1 MTDRVSATVTYHSK
15 VTAAAG
21 SADGREIASDQQS
34 ASAVSSDP
42 VGLQGRVLGD
52 FVLGEVLDQGGGGT
66 VYRAEQRALGRS
78 AVVKVVHRSSTIRS
92 DAVERFARE
101 ARVASRFDHPY
112 AAHIYSFGVEHDG
125 LMWIAMELVDGT
137 PLGQLIRRSGRLSPP
152 QFVPLFDRLCEV
164 LQSAHDQGIVHR
176 DIKPSNVMVIM
187 RAGRWIP
194 KLLDFGIAKLIDT
207 GGTASLAGP
216 TEQWLDLAPVSAGS
230 PGSIEV
236 SRRLTQDGQL
246 LGSPLYMA
254 PEQWLDPA
262 RAGPSADQY
271 ALALVAY
278 EALTGTH
285 AFNGR
290 TVEALAQQHREAAL
304 PLSADLPPAL
314 HAVLARACDKQ
325 SERRFASLTDLATAV
340 RAAALGATSA
350 IEEPDFAALEDV
362 DPYPGLTAYTAAHH
376 AVFVGRERDVEELI
390 DRLHA
395 QPIVTVVGPSGS
407 GKTSLLAAGL
417 VPSLAAGWHAEIVRP
432 GSDPPGVLAV
442 IAARRDAPPY
452 REGLHD
458 AAAGSPADIAAGL
471 VGLAE
476 ASGVGLVVI
485 VDQAEELFTMC
496 TADAARAAFAEVL
509 VTASASSRV
518 RVVLALRDDF
528 LCRVEQLPAWRRRL
542 GRAVHMLGPPRREEL
557 ERMLTVPARRRGFT
571 FDDPALP
578 REIVN
583 QVAESPGAL
592 PLVAFTAAQL
602 WAHRDRT
609 SRQLTRAAYEQIGGV
624 IGALVRHA
632 DSIVDRMSIP
642 ERRQVRLIFRR
653 LITAEGTRALLG
665 RSELES
671 ALGGSSAAAVI
682 DRLLAARLIVSRDE
696 DAGDRIEI
704 VHETLATTWPRLAS
718 WRREDADGVR
728 LQEQLAAAAR
738 HWNERDRP
746 ADLLWR
752 GDALSDLRRWR
763 ERHDGGLTPI
773 EHAFVHACI
782 ASAVRRRRIRI
793 ALVASCIAIVASGIA
808 GLLSANREIADQRS
822 AALARLRGSFE
833 ERGRLAI
840 ADGDHT
846 RAVLYLA
853 EAERLGARGPGLDL
867 LTSYAV
873 TSLDGL
879 EILGRHGIGI
889 MGMNIGTT
897 GIITRGSDF
906 SLSRWDGEGRKIRL
920 PGQIYFA
927 ALVGDRTVS
936 VSPKG
941 DIVATERDGSV
952 RWQAPGAV
960 IDAGIR
966 SGGGIAGS
974 AIAHLVIAFSK
985 NATMW
990 DVDSGRSRGELPHP
1004 DGVTVAAFS
1013 ADGSRVATGDEAGMV
1028 RIWDPVKRELIAT
1041 CERHAGE
1048 VRDIKFARDGRT
1060 TVSGGNDG
1068 EVRICD
1074 AESGATR
1081 SRLLGHSY
1089 PVTTIDISGDGTAII
1104 SASSDGKARL
1114 WNARTGLLR
1123 QVLEG
1128 HRQTVSTARF
1138 SPDDR
1143 YILTLGHDG
1152 TARIWDR
1159 DGAALGSLQGHGG
1172 PIYAGDW
1179 DGDGRHVITTSSDGA
1194 IRRWDPAPAIR
1205 TAFRQA
1211 HADAIRDLVVSRDDR
1226 RIFTVGDDGRAVL
1239 IDRRSFDV
1247 IAELGSGGRLWS
1259 IKLAPDDM
1267 NALTIDETGRAQIW
1281 QLPGG
1286 TVTSAFG
1293 SAITAATYLH
1303 DGSLVTASD
1312 NQVSF
1317 RTSKGAQLGAVAV
1330 GYAVRSLILDPTG
1343 RWLFVQGQEKTV
1355 VVIDVA
1361 ARAPV
1366 ARLEIQEGLARSV
1379 AVDGSRVAIT
1389 DGATIR
1395 LWQVG
1400 TWAPAGTLVGH
1411 KYIVRTLWF
1420 LVDGRL
1426 VSAAGDATLVW
1437 GRDMR
1442 LLAKLDDTG
1451 HSYALAGSPD
1461 GALFATTGRDGML
1474 RVWDAASYRLLLQLP
1489 AHRQS
1494 AFALRFTHDGTAV
1507 ISGGNDGRVVTWDL
1521 TRRVRSAAELAQIV
1535 RCRVPLR
1542 LEGDVALPRDLDFD
1556 DPECKSLRIR

>member
-21 SADGREIASDQQS
+21 SADGRGLAIDEQS
-34 ASAVSSDP
+34 ASMSSSDP
-42 VGLQGRVLGD
+42 VALQGRVLGD

-78 AVVKVVHRSSTIRS
+78 AVVKVVHRSSTIQC

-152 QFVPLFDRLCEV
+152 QFVPLFERLCEV

-207 GGTASLAGP
+207 GGTASLAAP
-216 TEQWLDLAPVSAGS
+216 TEQWLDLAPVSSGS
-230 PGSIEV
+230 PGSIEA
-236 SRRLTQDGQL
+236 SRRLTQDGQI

-278 EALTGTH
+278 EALTGTY

-290 TVEALAQQHREAAL
+290 TVEALAQQHQEAAL
-304 PLSADLPPAL
+304 PLSAQLPPAL

-340 RAAALGATSA
+340 RAAALSATSA
-350 IEEPDFAALEDV
+350 IEEPEFAALEDV

-395 QPIVTVVGPSGS
+395 QRIVTVVGPSGS

-417 VPSLAAGWHAEIVRP
+417 VPSLATGWRAEIVRP
-432 GSDPPGVLAV
+432 GSDPSGVLAV
-442 IAARRDAPPY
+442 IAGRRDAPPY

-458 AAAGSPADIAAGL
+458 AAAASPADIAAGL

-496 TADAARAAFAEVL
+496 TEDAPRAAFAEVL

-557 ERMLTVPARRRGFT
+557 ERMLTVPARLRGFT

-602 WAHRDRT
+602 WAHRDRA

-665 RSELES
+665 RTELES

-704 VHETLATTWPRLAS
+704 VHETLAATWPRLAS

-738 HWNERDRP
+738 HWNERTRP
-746 ADLLWR
+746 TDLLWR

-763 ERHDGGLTPI
+763 QRHDGGLTPI
-773 EHAFVHACI
+773 EHGFVHACI
-782 ASAVRRRRIRI
+782 ASAARYRRIRI
-793 ALVASCIAIVASGIA
+793 ALVTSSIAIVAAGIA

-840 ADGDHT
+840 GDGDHA
-846 RAVLYLA
+846 RAVLYFA
-853 EAERLGARGPGLDL
+853 EAERLGAHGPGLDL

-873 TSLDGL
+873 TSLDGF
-879 EILGRHGIGI
+879 EILGRSGTGIAA
-889 MGMNIGTT
+889 MNIGTT
-897 GIITRGSDF
+897 GIVTLGSDF
-906 SLSRWDGEGRKIRL
+906 SLSRWDGEGREIRL
-920 PGQIYFA
+920 PGESYYA
-927 ALVGDRTVS
+927 TLVGDRTVS
-936 VSPKG
+936 ISPQG
-941 DIVATERDGSV
+941 DVVATERDGSV
-952 RWQAPGAV
+952 RWRAPGAV
-960 IDAGIR
+960 IEPGTR
-966 SGGGIAGS
+966 PGGIAGS
-974 AIAHLVIAFSK
+974 VIAHLVIAFSK

-990 DVDSGRSRGELPHP
+990 DVDSGRSRGELPHLG
-1004 DGVTVAAFS
+1004 GVTAAAFS
-1013 ADGSRVATGDEAGMV
+1013 ADGSRVATGDGAGTV
-1028 RIWDPVKRELIAT
+1028 RIWEPVKRELVAT
-1041 CERHAGE
+1041 CEPHVAD
-1048 VRDIKFARDGRT
+1048 VRDIEFAPDGRT
-1060 TVSGGNDG
+1060 VVSGGNDG

-1081 SRLLGHSY
+1081 FRLLGHSY
-1089 PVTTIDISGDGTAII
+1089 PVTTVDISGDGTAII
-1104 SASSDGKARL
+1104 SASRDGKPRL
-1114 WNARTGLLR
+1114 WNAQTGLLR

-1128 HRQTVSTARF
+1128 HRQNVRRARF

-1143 YILTLGHDG
+1143 YILTLGYDG

-1172 PIYAGDW
+1172 PIYAGEW
-1179 DGDGRHVITTSSDGA
+1179 DSDGRHVITTSTDGA

-1211 HADAIRDLVVSRDDR
+1211 HSDRIRDLVVSRDDR
-1226 RIFTVGDDGRAVL
+1226 RIFTLGDDGRTVL
-1239 IDRRSFDV
+1239 RDRQSFDV
-1247 IAELGSGGRLWS
+1247 IAELGTNKLQS
-1259 IKLAPDDM
+1259 IELAPDDM
-1267 NALTIDETGRAQIW
+1267 SALTTDHAGHARIL

-1286 TVTSAFG
+1286 AVTSTFG

-1303 DGSLVTASD
+1303 DGSLITASD
-1312 NQVSF
+1312 NEVSF
-1317 RTSKGAQLGAVAV
+1317 RTSKGSQLGAVAV
-1330 GYAVRSLILDPTG
+1330 GYAVRSLILDPTR
-1343 RWLFVQGQEKTV
+1343 RWLFVQGREKIV

-1366 ARLEIQEGLARSV
+1366 ARLEIQDSVTRSV
-1379 AVDGSRVAIT
+1379 AVDASRVAIT
-1389 DGATIR
+1389 DGTTIR

-1400 TWAPAGTLVGH
+1400 TWAPAGTLIGH
-1411 KYIVRTLWF
+1411 KNIVSVLWF

-1426 VSAAGDATLVW
+1426 VSAAADATLVW

-1451 HSYALAGSPD
+1451 MSYALAGSPD

-1474 RVWDAASYRLLLQLP
+1474 RVWDAASYRLLLLLP

-1521 TRRVRSAAELAQIV
+1521 TRRVRSAAELARIV

-1556 DPECKSLRIR
+1556 DPECRSLRIR